1 MTFYITILIL
11 SVLLHE
17 FGHLFASLF
26 FNVKVKAFSFGFGKI
41 LLHKKWN
48 GIDWRI
54 SLLPLGGYCDIEEG
68 LTTKNS
74 LACIPYWKQVIILTA
89 GVNLNLLIALVVYL
103 IHYGSI
109 VQGLT
114 IDWNFLM
121 FLINGETT
129 INFYVPLNFNISLFY
144 VSFLNLTLFLFN
156 MIPFPALDGG
166 YLWLMPLRRKMGETF
181 YKYLISISFY
191 FLMIA
196 QVVLVI
202 YWWFIK

>member
-11 SVLLHE
+11 SVIIHE
-17 FGHLFASLF
+17 FGHLFASLL
-26 FNVKVKAFSFGFGKI
+26 FNVKVKAFSVGFGKI
-41 LLHKKWN
+41 LLHKTWK

-54 SLLPLGGYCDIEEG
+54 SLLPFGGYCDIEEG
-68 LTTKNS
+68 LTTENS
-74 LACIPYWKQVIILTA
+74 LACIPYWKQFIILTA

-109 VQGLT
+109 AKGLY

-121 FLINGETT
+121 FMINGDTT
-129 INFYVPLNFNISLFY
+129 INFSVPLNFNISLFY

-181 YKYLISISFY
+181 YRYLISISFY
-191 FLMIA
+191 FLMVG
-196 QVVLVI
+196 QVVLII